1 MSTNEKKGI
10 TTKVDLGLHAK
21 AKEFMASHDDMKMES
36 FISNAIESYLATEQQ
51 KGRPPKMRTL
61 AFQVPEDFFQEVK
74 DYLDRH
80 GNMKQNKFVLGLIR
94 QELDRDLAEREAL
107 KAAELREGDE
117 ELDEEQ
123 DEGEYNEEIVDDE
136 DEKLT
141 ENELTEDDEQ
151 TEDELTEDELDED
164 TDIEETDGE
173 QDEGDGEEL
182 DEADEEESEDE
193 ELSEDE
199 EETEGMSMS
208 GM

>member
-10 TTKVDLGLHAK
+10 TTKVNLGLHAK

-36 FISNAIESYLATEQQ
+36 FISNAIDSYLASEQQ
-51 KGRPPKMRTL
+51 KGSPTKMRTL

-94 QELDRDLAEREAL
+94 QELDRDLAEREEL
-107 KAAELREGDE
+107 KTAEQKDGDE

-123 DEGEYNEEIVDDE
+123 DEAAYNEEIVDDE
-136 DEKLT
+136 DE
-141 ENELTEDDEQ
+141 
-151 TEDELTEDELDED
+151 ELTEDELDED
-164 TDIEETDGE
+164 TDIEETDS
-173 QDEGDGEEL
+173 EL
-182 DEADEEESEDE
+182 DEADDDIEQDEEESEDE

-199 EETEGMSMS
+199 EETAGLTMCGM
-208 GM
+208 

>member
-36 FISNAIESYLATEQQ
+36 FISNAIENYLASEQQ
-51 KGRPPKMRTL
+51 KGSPQKMRTL

-94 QELDRDLAEREAL
+94 QELDRDLAEREKL
-107 KAAELREGDE
+107 KAVEQKEGDE

-123 DEGEYNEEIVDDE
+123 DEATYNEEIVDDE
-136 DEKLT
+136 DE
-141 ENELTEDDEQ
+141 ELTEDKP
-151 TEDELTEDELDED
+151 TEDELTEYDEQIDEEPTEDELDED
-164 TDIEETDGE
+164 TDIEEMG
-173 QDEGDGEEL
+173 GEL
-182 DEADEEESEDE
+182 DEADEDEEESEGE
-193 ELSEDE
+193 EFSEDE
-199 EETEGMSMS
+199 EETAGLTMCGM
-208 GM
+208 